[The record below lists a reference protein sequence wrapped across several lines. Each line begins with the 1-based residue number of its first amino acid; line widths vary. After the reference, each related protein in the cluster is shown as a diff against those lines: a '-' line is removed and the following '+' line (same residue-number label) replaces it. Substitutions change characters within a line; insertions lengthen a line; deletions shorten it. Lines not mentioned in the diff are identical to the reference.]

1 MRSYDGGEGS
11 THSVL
16 IQYVKRIIITS
27 LQGLDSVDGIGL
39 LYMLVPF
46 RTFADTEKHTGPHS
60 DHGDADYE

>member
-11 THSVL
+11 IRSVL
-16 IQYVKRIIITS
+16 IQYVKRITIRS
-27 LQGLDSVDGIGL
+27 LQGLDSFDSIGI

-46 RTFADTEKHTGPHS
+46 RTFADTEKHTGPRS